1 MSDKTRF
8 ENELAVWET
17 QTDDYVAG
25 AGWSFD
31 SRLVYAASSA
41 GHFYMYEAASGK
53 PVFSEQVSTEGIN
66 TIAVSPVAHQIAIA
80 GKDGKIQLRH
90 GETGQLTK
98 TLEGGALWV
107 EHVAWSAD
115 GQHLA
120 TAAGKTLRL
129 WTTGG
134 ELAFEYKEFSSTIS
148 ALFWR
153 DGSHLA
159 VACYGTIALFDVR
172 RKAEVFAPHEILFWK
187 TPMISL
193 SWRTDGAYLLAGTQ
207 DARIQVWRFPFTPG
221 SELEMSG
228 YSGKV
233 KELSWHAGQLQV
245 ATNCGSE
252 IVIWDTSGKGP
263 EGQKPTVLRGHV
275 AKITKLAFQHRG
287 DLIISCDAVGLV
299 LIRHPKNPNI
309 RVEGVSESPVCQ
321 LAWSPDD
328 EYVLLGTE
336 KGEIMLW
343 ETPF

>member
-8 ENELAVWET
+8 DNELTVWET
-17 QTDDYVAG
+17 QIDDYVAG
-25 AGWSFD
+25 AAWSFD
-31 SRLVYAASSA
+31 GQFVYAASSA
-41 GHFYMYEAASGK
+41 GQFYVYEAQSGK
-53 PVFSEQVSTEGIN
+53 SVFSERTHPDGIN
-66 TIAVSPVAHQIAIA
+66 GIAASPTTHQVAIA

-90 GETGQLTK
+90 GETGQRIQ

-107 EHVAWSAD
+107 EHIAWSAD

-120 TAAGKTLRL
+120 TAAGKTLRI

-134 ELAFEYKEFSSTIS
+134 ELAFEYTEFSSTLS
-148 ALFWR
+148 ALLWR
-153 DGSHLA
+153 DASHLA
-159 VACYGTIALFDVR
+159 VACYGIISLFDVR
-172 RKAEVFAPHEILFWK
+172 KAGVFAPYEILFWK

-252 IVIWDTSGKGP
+252 VVIWDTSGTGP

-275 AKITKLAFQHRG
+275 SKITKLAFQHQG
-287 DLIISCDAVGLV
+287 DLIISCDSVGLV

-336 KGEIMLW
+336 NGEIMLW